1 MIESLAEIEKQG
13 SLTVDDFFNQFK
25 LKISDY
31 QRPYVWTE
39 KQIIKL
45 YNDLSNYSRKNKNK
59 CPLYYL
65 GTVILVKNKEGKTYD
80 IIDGQQRISSL
91 LILAHLQEQ
100 SVGLNDNFCV
110 ESEISRNNIKKN
122 VSFLKDH
129 IDGLKLMEAYT
140 GIDFSDINITYIIAE
155 SQDQAFKFYTTLNT
169 SGRRLDGIDIIKPFH
184 LQALEKSKQI
194 EKALD
199 LEYYQ
204 FDSAK
209 LNQMSELLLKA
220 RYWQGIKFREFP
232 RHNFQEWKLRLPEE
246 FAYEEMLPDKDYK
259 FAEACLSKG
268 KLTVDAPN
276 YKVRQPLYKGENTI
290 HYLIYY
296 CEIWDRLEEKLN
308 SDHSDILNRIK
319 KLRGCEFNYEYYQM
333 VLITLISR
341 YGEGFIED
349 RSFMGMAQLLFKV
362 CFFKRLSKPVTKK
375 IVHNF
380 EEGEKLLDRIYY
392 SHDLAEI
399 VTYCKKKKYSN
410 LSISKDHTEG
420 VVGNFYNE
428 FKDILMNKQIDNV

>member
-31 QRPYVWTE
+31 QRPYVWTG

-45 YNDLSNYSRKNKNK
+45 YNDLLNYSRKNKNK

-122 VSFLKDH
+122 VSSLKDH
-129 IDGLKLMEAYT
+129 IDSLKLMETYSK
-140 GIDFSDINITYIIAE
+140 IDFSDINVTYIIAE

-194 EKALD
+194 EKAIA

-209 LNQMSELLLKA
+209 LNHMSELLLKS
-220 RYWQGIKFREFP
+220 RYWQGINFREFP
-232 RHNFQEWKLRLPEE
+232 RHNYSEWKLRLPEE
-246 FAYEEMLPDKDYK
+246 FAYEEMLSDKDYQ

-276 YKVRQPLYKGENTI
+276 YKVRQFLYKGENTI

-296 CEIWDRLEEKLN
+296 CVIWDRIGEKLN
-308 SDHSDILNRIK
+308 SDRSDILNRIK
-319 KLRGCEFNYEYYQM
+319 KLSGCEFNDEYYQM
-333 VLITLISR
+333 ALITMISR
-341 YGEGFIED
+341 YGEDFIED
-349 RSFMGMAQLLFKV
+349 RKFIGMAQLLFKV
-362 CFFKRLSKPVTKK
+362 CFFTRLSKRVTKK
-375 IVHNF
+375 TVHDF
-380 EEGEKLLDRIYY
+380 EEGEKLLDRICY
-392 SHDLAEI
+392 SHKHEI
-399 VTYCKKKKYSN
+399 VAYCKKKKYSN
-410 LSISKDHTEG
+410 LSIKDDHKNG

-428 FKDILMNKQIDNV
+428 FKDILTNKQICNV